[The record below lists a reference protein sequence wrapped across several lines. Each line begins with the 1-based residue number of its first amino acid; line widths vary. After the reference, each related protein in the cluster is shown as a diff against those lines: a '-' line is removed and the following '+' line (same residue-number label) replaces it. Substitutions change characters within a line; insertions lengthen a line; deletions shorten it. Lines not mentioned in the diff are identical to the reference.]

1 MQSAEAYPIG
11 DLEAGHLMGV
21 ARLMADDEA
30 RRVSARVLTDDGEI
44 EADVVVIAIPLALL
58 VALPIDPN
66 LPADLRAALEKIPTS
81 TAAKLA
87 APLATPTP
95 VNAIMSVLRRY
106 WAYTTPCDG
115 LGGATAGSSAR
126 GAGRIVLAGEHSAA
140 DGWSATI
147 EGALRSGL
155 RAAGTA
161 LGFV

>member
-1 MQSAEAYPIG
+1 M
-11 DLEAGHLMGV
+11 AGP
-21 ARLMADDEA
+21 DDEA

-44 EADVVVIAIPLALL
+44 DADVVVIAIPLALL

-66 LPADLRAALEKIPTS
+66 LPADLRATLEKIPTS

-95 VNAIMSVLRRY
+95 RTRSCPNRGGTGPTR
-106 WAYTTPCDG
+106 P
-115 LGGATAGSSAR
+115 GATASAGR
-126 GAGRIVLAGEHSAA
+126 PPAAGPGVGRIVLAGEHTAA

-147 EGALRSGL
+147 EGALCSGL

-161 LGFV
+161 LGLV